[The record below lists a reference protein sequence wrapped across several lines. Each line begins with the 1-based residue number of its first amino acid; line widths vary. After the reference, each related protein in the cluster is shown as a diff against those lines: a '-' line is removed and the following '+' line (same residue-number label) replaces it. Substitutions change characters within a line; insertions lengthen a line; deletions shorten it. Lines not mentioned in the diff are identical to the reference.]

1 MSRTEQQIIGQKV
14 FAIFKEE
21 HDKER
26 TIYIY
31 VYIYTTYI
39 YIYIYVWFAPI
50 LIRDTK
56 QYI

>member
-31 VYIYTTYI
+31 IYGLHQ
-39 YIYIYVWFAPI
+39 F
-50 LIRDTK
+50 
-56 QYI
+56 